1 MKHTRKIL
9 LLLLLVFCLSI
20 SCTTAIAASPDDTN
34 GEKPTLDWIIQEDDP
49 STIELSL
56 HDLGDSG
63 AVLSVELDLSFIETD
78 VEAPTFTPVKSS
90 VYSTV
95 RKQATDAAE
104 MKIILCLVSR
114 EPLDDVVDI
123 HDTIP
128 LGTMKF
134 RQDMTGIEPEK
145 VSLIALNSQMKPMEG
160 TEEENL
166 LLSVQRKTPSYTVRF
181 LDTLNDNGLISSQR
195 IEKGASIGSNFPSA
209 PMHDGYSFKGWF
221 LDADGTTPAD
231 ENTKVTGTL
240 DVYAVYTKDA
250 DESESGSGSGS
261 SGSSGGSSGG
271 SYRPGTQTVT
281 NPDGSKTTT
290 KTNTDGSTTV
300 TTQTK
305 DGMVGTSQLNRSG
318 SLTSA
323 EVTIPKVITDRP
335 ETVTLPVVA
344 KPAATK
350 QSSAAKISIRPE
362 DKNAQF
368 TVEIPV
374 SKPDK
379 GVVAVLVNSD
389 GTETIVRDC
398 IVSEDG
404 VILNVKGNTTVKVV
418 ENAQKFNDLGAFAS
432 WAGDSVDFVSAR
444 ELFRGMADQTFAP
457 ATDMSRGMLVTVLY
471 RLSYEPKAAVAHF
484 ADVANNAWFADAI
497 AWAEANN
504 VVNGY
509 GDGTFGPDDSIT
521 REQMATLFYRYAKS
535 KGLTGTVSGNLNAF
549 ADAGEVD
556 SYAREAMQWC
566 VSTGLIKG
574 MDDTHL
580 APLKEANRAEV
591 ATILMRYIKVR

>member
-1 MKHTRKIL
+1 M
-9 LLLLLVFCLSI
+9 
-20 SCTTAIAASPDDTN
+20 
-34 GEKPTLDWIIQEDDP
+34 TLKNI
-49 STIELSL
+49 
-56 HDLGDSG
+56 
-63 AVLSVELDLSFIETD
+63 
-78 VEAPTFTPVKSS
+78 
-90 VYSTV
+90 
-95 RKQATDAAE
+95 
-104 MKIILCLVSR
+104 
-114 EPLDDVVDI
+114 
-123 HDTIP
+123 
-128 LGTMKF
+128 
-134 RQDMTGIEPEK
+134 
-145 VSLIALNSQMKPMEG
+145 
-160 TEEENL
+160 
-166 LLSVQRKTPSYTVRF
+166 
-181 LDTLNDNGLISSQR
+181 
-195 IEKGASIGSNFPSA
+195 
-209 PMHDGYSFKGWF
+209 
-221 LDADGTTPAD
+221 
-231 ENTKVTGTL
+231 
-240 DVYAVYTKDA
+240 
-250 DESESGSGSGS
+250 
-261 SGSSGGSSGG
+261 
-271 SYRPGTQTVT
+271 
-281 NPDGSKTTT
+281 
-290 KTNTDGSTTV
+290 
-300 TTQTK
+300 
-305 DGMVGTSQLNRSG
+305 
-318 SLTSA
+318 
-323 EVTIPKVITDRP
+323 
-335 ETVTLPVVA
+335 
-344 KPAATK
+344 
-350 QSSAAKISIRPE
+350 SAAKISIRPE